1 MQPRLERLAAGWPE
15 LDFYKLTYEE
25 ADGANRKLFRSL
37 GITKLPYMTIAVGG
51 ETIDGFLCPPKKLP
65 MLRQMKRRVESADGS
80 RGKKSGEWS
89 Y

>member
-15 LDFYKLTYEE
+15 LDFCTLTYEE

-51 ETIDGFLCPPKKLP
+51 ETIDGFLCPPKKVS
-65 MLRQMKRRVESADGS
+65 RVGLG
-80 RGKKSGEWS
+80 R
-89 Y
+89 